1 MGGRGGGREGGG
13 GVCGREG
20 NTSVLV
26 GRTNTCTLH
35 RREKRTD
42 AAGLARLRRIGA
54 AAARGGGERAQAGT
68 SGSEMRANA
77 GR

>member
-13 GVCGREG
+13 GECGREG

-42 AAGLARLRRIGA
+42 AAGLARLRLIGA
-54 AAARGGGERAQAGT
+54 AAARCGGERAKAGT